1 MARLIAMRLRAR
13 AKVARRTRR
22 LNHRSRHALRDP
34 PHHHPLNRPPRPARA
49 SSTRGPRVDEQRR
62 RLAALHREDIDPNT
76 APTLAAAVKLA
87 VREKCVFIRFD
98 SDGPLVDEL
107 PTYDW

>member
-1 MARLIAMRLRAR
+1 MPFEIH
-13 AKVARRTRR
+13 RTIILSTGHLDPRE
-22 LNHRSRHALRDP
+22 LPQLEDHASM
-34 PHHHPLNRPPRPARA
+34 
-49 SSTRGPRVDEQRR
+49 SSDDGWLLYTGR
-62 RLAALHREDIDPNT
+62 DIDPNT
-76 APTLAAAVKLA
+76 APTLTAAVALA